1 MAAAPEL
8 VALSPPRAVGRVAG
22 TDVRASVSGP
32 TQEAVRVPCTSKRAV
47 TDMLELC
54 GGFVQN
60 LGDAL
65 PEEIRELAP
74 RDSDIKVLEDQFD
87 ETIVDLATKH
97 TQYPRKILECVIK
110 IIKAKQEI
118 LKQYH
123 PVVYPLDLK
132 YDPDPVMLCNISG
145 AQKSF
150 LMLLSGQR
158 SFCYHQR

>member
-74 RDSDIKVLEDQFD
+74 RGAHGYEPSRRLSRPL
-87 ETIVDLATKH
+87 TA
-97 TQYPRKILECVIK
+97 
-110 IIKAKQEI
+110 
-118 LKQYH
+118 H
-123 PVVYPLDLK
+123 P
-132 YDPDPVMLCNISG
+132 
-145 AQKSF
+145 
-150 LMLLSGQR
+150 
-158 SFCYHQR
+158 